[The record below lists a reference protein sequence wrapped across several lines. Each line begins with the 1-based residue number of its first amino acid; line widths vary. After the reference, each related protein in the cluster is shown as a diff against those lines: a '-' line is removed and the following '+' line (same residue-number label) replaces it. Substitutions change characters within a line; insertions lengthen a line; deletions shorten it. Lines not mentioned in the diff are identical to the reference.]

1 MRIARVRYQR
11 RNSTAIL
18 EGDTAHLVSGG
29 LFGTLTRT
37 GVSVPL
43 SEVQLLV
50 PVQPSKIV
58 AMAVN
63 YHSHAGDRSVSPK
76 PEAFLKSPSS
86 LIGPGDAIV
95 IPAGAENVHAEA
107 EVVVVIGRRAKG
119 VKAADADRYI
129 FGYTAGNDV
138 SARDWQRADTQW
150 WRAKSSDTFTAVGP
164 WIETDLSPDR
174 IPVEG
179 RISGRRIQ
187 RGDTSELVHS
197 IRACIEA
204 ITAVMTLERG
214 DLVFTGTPETT
225 APMVPGDVAEV
236 DVEGVGVLRNP
247 VVAARA

>member
-1 MRIARVRYQR
+1 MRIARVRHQR
-11 RNSTAIL
+11 RTSTAVI

-29 LFGTLTRT
+29 PFGGLTRT

-43 SEVQLLV
+43 VDVQLLV

-76 PEAFLKSPSS
+76 PEAFLKAPSS
-86 LIGPGDAIV
+86 LIGPGDDIV
-95 IPAGAENVHAEA
+95 IPAGATNVHAEA
-107 EVVVVIGRRAKG
+107 EVVVVIGRRARG
-119 VKAADADRYI
+119 VRAADADRYI

-138 SARDWQRADTQW
+138 SARDWQREDTQW
-150 WRAKSSDTFTAVGP
+150 WRAKSADTFTAVGP
-164 WIETDLSPDR
+164 WIETELTPER

-187 RGDTSELVHS
+187 SGDTSQLVHS

-204 ITAVMTLERG
+204 VSAVMTLERG
-214 DLVFTGTPETT
+214 DLLFTGTPETT
-225 APMVPGDVAEV
+225 AAMVPGDVAEV
-236 DVEGVGVLRNP
+236 EVGGVGVLRNP
-247 VVAARA
+247 VIAGR

>member
-1 MRIARVRYQR
+1 MRIARVRHER
-11 RNSTAIL
+11 RTSTAII
-18 EGDTAHLVSGG
+18 EGDVAHLVGG
-29 LFGTLTRT
+29 GPFGSLTPT

-43 SEVQLLV
+43 RDVQLLV

-86 LIGPGDAIV
+86 LIASGEAIV

-138 SARDWQRADTQW
+138 SARDWQRLDTQW

-174 IPVEG
+174 IVVEG

-204 ITAVMTLERG
+204 VSAVMTLERG
-214 DLVFTGTPETT
+214 DLLFTGTPETT
-225 APMVPGDVAEV
+225 AAMVPGDLAEV
-236 DVEGVGVLRNP
+236 DVEGVGILRNP
-247 VVAARA
+247 VVAG

>member
-11 RNSTAIL
+11 RTSTAVI

-29 LFGTLTRT
+29 PFGTLQRT

-43 SEVQLLV
+43 SQVQLLV

-86 LIGPGDAIV
+86 LIGPGEAIV

-225 APMVPGDVAEV
+225 AALVPGDVAEV
-236 DVEGVGVLRNP
+236 DVEGVGVLSNP
-247 VVAARA
+247 VVAGR